1 MNIEKLFHKQRQ
13 LDAYIE
19 EKRNVTAEEVLEEKL
34 LAFIVETG
42 ELANEVRCFKFW
54 SGKGPSDKAVILEE
68 YVDGLHFLLSIGN
81 TLSERPEFD
90 QSKKTIK
97 EGTEKE
103 KTAAFLVLTSLTSA
117 LYKEKNRNAYQ
128 ETFEAYISLAG
139 LLGYTWDD
147 VLEAYESKNKE
158 NYSRQDNNY

>member
-1 MNIEKLFHKQRQ
+1 MEKLFQKQRQ
-13 LDAYIE
+13 LDTYIE

-54 SGKGPSDKAVILEE
+54 SSKGPSDKAVILEE

-81 TLSERPEFD
+81 TLSEKPEFV
-90 QSKKTIK
+90 QSENTTE

-103 KTAAFLVLTSLTSA
+103 KTKAFLELTNLTSA
-117 LYKEKNRNAYQ
+117 LYNEKTGNAYQ
-128 ETFEAYISLAG
+128 ETFRAYISLAG
-139 LLGYTWDD
+139 LLGYTWED
-147 VLEAYESKNKE
+147 VLAAYESKNQE